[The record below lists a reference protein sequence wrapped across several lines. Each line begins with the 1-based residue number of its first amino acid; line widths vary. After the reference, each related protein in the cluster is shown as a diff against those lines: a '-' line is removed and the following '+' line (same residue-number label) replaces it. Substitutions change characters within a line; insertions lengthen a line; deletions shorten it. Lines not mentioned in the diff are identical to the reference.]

1 MTMAAQLMDTYV
13 SSTLV
18 STWMPTNTTA
28 IMEMRRCISCCA
40 KPGQL
45 RARARVVVVM
55 PSTMVSVSRTSAMR
69 PLARVAYQSQVEL
82 MPPPPW
88 ATR

>member
-1 MTMAAQLMDTYV
+1 MAAQLMFTYV

-18 STWMPTNTTA
+18 RTWIATNTTA
-28 IMEMRRCISCCA
+28 IMEMRRWISCCA

-55 PSTMVSVSRTSAMR
+55 PSTMVSVSRISAMR
-69 PLARVAYQSQVEL
+69 PLARVAYQKAVEL
-82 MPPPPW
+82 MPPPPLP
-88 ATR
+88 AIR

>member
-1 MTMAAQLMDTYV
+1 
-13 SSTLV
+13 
-18 STWMPTNTTA
+18 MPRKTTA

-40 KPGQL
+40 KPGQF

-55 PSTMVSVSRTSAMR
+55 PSTMVSGEQDERHEAAGPRGVPERGRAHAAVLLR
-69 PLARVAYQSQVEL
+69 
-82 MPPPPW
+82 